1 LYSVGEEGLTVGT
14 YCGVFRRQAL
24 DRGSAMLGINH
35 ILTGHNADDMAETVL
50 MNRTLS
56 LGPAYNVV
64 LRGDIARLNRCTEIT
79 TSSATSPIK
88 RSKPF
93 KYAYEKEIVMYAYFL
108 KLDYFST
115 ECTYF
120 PEAFRGTARTLIK
133 DLEALRPSSILD
145 IIRSGEDFVLR
156 EEVMEKLPEQG
167 TCERCG
173 YMSSQSVCK
182 ACVLVE
188 GLERGLPR
196 LGIGDKAERRL
207 RRADEELHVRL
218 KKVVPSA
225 SLIDF

>member
-1 LYSVGEEGLTVGT
+1 
-14 YCGVFRRQAL
+14 
-24 DRGSAMLGINH
+24 MLGINH

-50 MNRTLS
+50 MNCNPVCPRDLTL
-56 LGPAYNVV
+56 V
-64 LRGDIARLNRCTEIT
+64 LRGDIARLGRCTEIT
-79 TSSATSPIK
+79 TSSETSPIK

-93 KYAYEKEIVMYAYFL
+93 KYTYEKEIVMYAYFL

-115 ECTYF
+115 ECTYS

-145 IIRSGEDFVLR
+145 IIRSGEDFVLKG
-156 EEVMEKLPEQG
+156 EVKEKLPEQG
-167 TCERCG
+167 SCERCG
-173 YMSSQSVCK
+173 YMSSRRICK

-188 GLERGLPR
+188 GLERGMPK
-196 LGIGDKAERRL
+196 LGIGDKNERRQ
-207 RRADEELHVRL
+207 RKNDGDVEPHVRP